1 MGRLSRLSPLSDDE
15 ITNRLRQL
23 SGWQLADR
31 TIRKQ
36 FTFAAFSDGIRF
48 VDRVAQLADAADH
61 HPDIDI
67 RYTRVTISLWTHSA
81 GGITEKDF
89 NLAAQIERLSPA

>member
-1 MGRLSRLSPLSDDE
+1 MGRLSPLSDDE

-23 SGWQLADR
+23 SGWQLADGV
-31 TIRKQ
+31 IRKL
-36 FTFAAFSDGIRF
+36 FTFAALSDGIRF

-81 GGITEKDF
+81 GGITEKDL
-89 NLAAQIERLSPA
+89 NLAAQIERLAPA